1 MQCRSHAGQLGRSY
15 PEFQAEGCEVL
26 LILGDTLEKAR
37 RYVEQ
42 MHLPFPVLAD
52 PERSV
57 YHQYG
62 LDKVLLFLQ
71 RTASLVVDRQG
82 AIRYLKTA
90 ANPMPWLQER
100 QELLVFVK
108 NMAKRG

>member
-15 PEFQAEGCEVL
+15 KDFQAEGCEVL
-26 LILGDTLEKAR
+26 LILGDKLEKAG

-42 MHLPFPVLAD
+42 LHLPFPVLAD

-62 LDKVLLFLQ
+62 LDKVLFVIQ
-71 RTASLVVDRQG
+71 RTASAVVDRQG
-82 AIRYLKTA
+82 TIRYLKTA
-90 ANPMPWLQER
+90 ANPMPWLQECK
-100 QELLVFVK
+100 ELLAFVK